1 MTPGFIISII
11 GLIVSVCSFLGL
23 GLWFQRSWNK
33 HFREVDQREA
43 DSKELHY
50 RHNEEKIAQIISDKL
65 SPIEDDIHKF
75 GEQLT
80 TQQQAIQAGL
90 RNDLIAVYHECKRNG
105 YRSETDTKN
114 YYDMLEAYH
123 KLGGN
128 SYIKDV
134 TKEFEEIPLK

>member
-11 GLIVSVCSFLGL
+11 GLVVSVCSFFGL
-23 GLWFQRSWNK
+23 GLWFQRNWNK

-43 DSKELHY
+43 DAKELHY

-90 RNDLIAVYHECKRNG
+90 RNDLIAVYHECKQNKC
-105 YRSETDTKN
+105 RSETDTKN